1 MIPPTDENL
10 ELYEQWTLS
19 GKQGDVFFGD
29 KVKKCQKITL
39 EAGYTFFIPPGD
51 LFQNNFQS
59 VIVVWILLLGVVF
72 HNKIT

>member
-51 LFQNNFQS
+51 L
-59 VIVVWILLLGVVF
+59 
-72 HNKIT
+72 